1 MARLIDLVARR
12 LTEYWPGAEIGPLL
26 AAYEFAAAAHRGQRR
41 LSGEPY
47 VCHPVAVANILTTIE
62 ADPASLVAALLHDT
76 VEDNDSV
83 GLADIAERFGD
94 TVASLIDGV
103 TKLRRLDFA
112 SREEDQASNLRKML
126 LAMARDLRVVLIK
139 LADRLHNL
147 RTLWPLPPDTRRAKA
162 EESLYIFAPLA
173 HRLGVWRMKAEME
186 DLSFRYLEP
195 RAYWTIRR
203 QLGQSQAE
211 RESLTRH
218 YQANL
223 RNKLL
228 AAGLP
233 AEVFGRAKHIY
244 SIWRKMQ
251 TEDLPIE
258 SIRDLIGLRILLH
271 TEAQCYQALGV
282 VHDLWH
288 PIPGEFSDY
297 IANPK
302 SNRYQSLHT
311 KVLGEHGGPVEIQI
325 RTWEMHRVAEYGVAA
340 HWRYKEGTTDA
351 AFDEQIAWLRRLL
364 ELSSDLAEQHDYWET
379 VQGELLSSQVFV
391 FSPKG
396 QVFDLPAG
404 STPLDFAYRV
414 HTDVGNHCAGARV
427 NGKPVALDYRL
438 RTGDVVEIVTSVSAE
453 PRLEWLNIA
462 RSSHA
467 KAKVRR
473 YLRAK
478 ARHESIEAGHQAVLR
493 ALEHLPAA
501 ERARAKLDRLSEVA
515 AQLGFP
521 DQDSLFAA
529 VGYGDVEA
537 STIARRI
544 CEEEQRRPTS
554 LAEEVQLKLPSIES
568 AASTQALPVATT
580 GGGSIL
586 ARPARCCNP
595 VPGDTI
601 SGYITRGGGIA
612 VHRAECPNIRY
623 RAAREPER
631 IIPLVWGPRDE
642 GQIFRVWIEVVA
654 VDRRGLLSHIAAI
667 VSDSDINITAAQAR
681 TDAPGL
687 AKLWLELEVH
697 ERRQLDHLLERMRL
711 VADVVTVREV
721 PRHMVPTGAL
731 NASDESR
738 PHVSG

>member
-1 MARLIDLVARR
+1 MARPIERVLQRLVS
-12 LTEYWPGAEIGPLL
+12 YWPGAEVGPIL

-47 VCHPVAVANILTTIE
+47 LCHPVAVADILTTIE
-62 ADPASLVAALLHDT
+62 ADPTSLMAALLHDT
-76 VEDNDSV
+76 VEDNDAV
-83 GLADIAERFGD
+83 GLADIGERFGE
-94 TVASLIDGV
+94 TVASLVDGV

-112 SREEDQASNLRKML
+112 SRQENQASNLRKML

-147 RTLWPLPPDTRRAKA
+147 RTLWPLPPASRRAKA
-162 EESLYIFAPLA
+162 EESLFIFAPLA

-186 DLSFRYLEP
+186 DLGFRYLDP
-195 RAYWTIRR
+195 RSYWTLRR

-211 RESLTRH
+211 RESLTQH
-218 YQANL
+218 YQASL
-223 RNKLL
+223 RDRLL
-228 AAGLP
+228 GAGLP

-251 TEDLPIE
+251 AEDLAIDG
-258 SIRDLIGLRILLH
+258 IRDLIGLRVIVH

-302 SNRYQSLHT
+302 SNGYQSLHT
-311 KVLGEHGGPVEIQI
+311 KVLGDHGGPVEIQI

-340 HWRYKEGTTDA
+340 HWRYKEGTVDR

-379 VQGELLSSQVFV
+379 VQGELLSGQVFV

-396 QVFDLPAG
+396 EVFDLPAG

-427 NGKPVALDYRL
+427 NGKPVPLDHRL
-438 RTGDVVEIVTSVSAE
+438 QTGDVVEIVTSVSAE
-453 PRLEWLNIA
+453 PRLEWLNIV

-478 ARHESIEAGHQAVLR
+478 ARQESIEAGHQAVLR
-493 ALEHLPAA
+493 AIEHLPAP
-501 ERARAKLDRLSEVA
+501 ERARAKLDRIPEIA

-537 STIARRI
+537 STIARRV

-568 AASTQALPVATT
+568 SVGAGALPVTTT

-586 ARPARCCNP
+586 ARAAHCCNP
-595 VPGDTI
+595 VPGDAI

-612 VHRAECPNIRY
+612 VHRADCPNIRY

-631 IIPLVWGPRDE
+631 VISLSWGPLDE
-642 GQIFRVWIEVVA
+642 RQAFRVWIEVAA
-654 VDRRGLLSHIAAI
+654 VDRRGLLSHIAA
-667 VSDSDINITAAQAR
+667 VVADSDINITAAQAR

-721 PRHMVPTGAL
+721 PRHMVPAGAL
-731 NASDESR
+731 DVSQGSHPR
-738 PHVSG
+738 PSS

>member
-1 MARLIDLVARR
+1 MARLIDTVTQR
-12 LTEYWPGAEIGPLL
+12 LMQYWPGAEPGPIL

-47 VCHPVAVANILTTIE
+47 LCHPVAVANILTTIE
-62 ADPASLVAALLHDT
+62 ADPTSLIAALLHDT
-76 VEDNDSV
+76 VEDNDAV
-83 GLADIAERFGD
+83 GLADIGERFGE
-94 TVASLIDGV
+94 TVASLVDGV
-103 TKLRRLDFA
+103 TKLRRLDLA
-112 SREEDQASNLRKML
+112 SRQENQANNLRKML

-147 RTLWPLPPDTRRAKA
+147 RTLWPLPAATRRAKA

-186 DLSFRYLEP
+186 DLSFRYLDP
-195 RAYWTIRR
+195 RSYWAIRR

-211 RESLTRH
+211 RESLIQH
-218 YQANL
+218 YQTNL
-223 RNKLL
+223 REKLL
-228 AAGLP
+228 GAGLP
-233 AEVFGRAKHIY
+233 AEVFGRAKHVY

-251 TEDLPIE
+251 AEDLPIE
-258 SIRDLIGLRILLH
+258 NIRDLIGLRIIVH

-302 SNRYQSLHT
+302 SNGYQSLHT

-325 RTWEMHRVAEYGVAA
+325 RTWDMHRVAEYGVAA
-340 HWRYKEGTTDA
+340 HWRYKEGTTDQ

-427 NGKPVALDYRL
+427 NGKPVPLDYRL
-438 RTGDVVEIVTSVSAE
+438 RTGDVVEIVTSVTAE
-453 PRLEWLNIA
+453 PRLEWLNIV
-462 RSSHA
+462 RSPHA

-493 ALEHLPAA
+493 AIEHLPAA
-501 ERARAKLDRLSEVA
+501 ERARAKLERLPLIA

-521 DQDSLFAA
+521 DQESLFAA

-537 STIARRI
+537 TTIARRV
-544 CEEEQRRPTS
+544 CEEEQRRPTT

-568 AASTQALPVATT
+568 PASAGALPVTT
-580 GGGSIL
+580 IGGGSIL
-586 ARPARCCNP
+586 ARPAHCCNP
-595 VPGDTI
+595 VPGDAI
-601 SGYITRGGGIA
+601 AGYVTRGGGIA

-631 IIPLVWGPRDE
+631 VISLAWGQVDE
-642 GQIFRVWIEVVA
+642 QQVFRVWIEVAA
-654 VDRRGLLSHIAAI
+654 VDRRGLLSHIAAV

-711 VADVVTVREV
+711 VADVITVREV
-721 PRHMVPTGAL
+721 PRHMVPAGPTNAPDGA
-731 NASDESR
+731 R
-738 PHVSG
+738 PGAGS